1 MDIEQNL
8 RLSWKNANRLL
19 EFCARRGSVA
29 VVMQDNP
36 DPDALACAAAVRDL
50 VHQRLG
56 KRAAIGYGGVCGR
69 AENRAMV
76 RELGIDAR
84 KMTPAELR
92 GYRTVCL
99 VDAQPQSGNN
109 TLLGKRRPE
118 FVIDHHLLPRNTA
131 VNAEFADVR
140 PEYGAAST
148 ILYEYLCGA
157 KTTISASLATALF
170 YGIQS
175 DTQDLGREASPAGI
189 RAYQELMPM
198 IDRKKLTRIRRA
210 PVPPEYFR
218 MLARSLADCVVA
230 GHTVISCIHDCHNAD
245 MIAEVADLLMRLEGA
260 RYAVCFGCY
269 EDTILLS
276 ARGVD
281 TRGNVA
287 DHMKRVVA
295 GLGTGGGHRMMAGG
309 RIPLNGDGKQRLAQV
324 RARILRVF
332 AGRQAPERLID

>member
-1 MDIEQNL
+1 MDMEENL
-8 RLSWKNANRLL
+8 RASCENAERLL
-19 EFCARRGSVA
+19 EFCARRGSVV

-56 KRAAIGYGGVCGR
+56 KRVAIGYGGVCGR
-69 AENRAMV
+69 AENRTMMQ
-76 RELGIDAR
+76 ELGIDAR
-84 KMTPAELR
+84 RMKSAELQ
-92 GYRTVCL
+92 GCRTVCL

-109 TLLGKRRPE
+109 SLLGRRRPE
-118 FVIDHHLLPRNTA
+118 FVIDHHLLPKNRA
-131 VNAEFADVR
+131 VNAVFADVR

-157 KTTISASLATALF
+157 KAVISSNLATALF

-175 DTQDLGREASPAGI
+175 DTQDLGREVSPPGI
-189 RAYQELMPM
+189 RAYQELLPY

-218 MLARSLADCVVA
+218 MLAQSLSDCVVA
-230 GHTVISCIHDCHNAD
+230 GQTVVSCIHECRNAD
-245 MIAEVADLLMRLEGA
+245 MIPEVADLLMRLEGV
-260 RYAVCFGCY
+260 RYAVCFGRY
-269 EDTILLS
+269 EDAILIS

-287 DHMKRVVA
+287 DHVRRAVH
-295 GLGTGGGHRMMAGG
+295 GLGTGGGHRLMAGG
-309 RIPLNGDGKQRLAQV
+309 RVEIDGDGHETLAAV
-324 RARILRVF
+324 RDRILHVF
-332 AGRQAPERLID
+332 AGRNKPRPLI